1 LEIVPGTCA
10 AFSRMALL
18 GQADQDPPL
27 VAGIARA
34 GYDAGCLHSFQKGRQ
49 GSTVEI
55 EGSGPVGAG

>member
-1 LEIVPGTCA
+1 
-10 AFSRMALL
+10 MALL